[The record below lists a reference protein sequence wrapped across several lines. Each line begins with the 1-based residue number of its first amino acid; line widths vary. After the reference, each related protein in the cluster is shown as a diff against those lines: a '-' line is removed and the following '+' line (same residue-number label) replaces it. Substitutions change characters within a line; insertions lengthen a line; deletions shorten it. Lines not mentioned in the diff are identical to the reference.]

1 MSVKYY
7 LSVLGFA
14 AAAAMA
20 VPSVASASLL
30 ANESFDYTVGGLA
43 GNSGGTG
50 WTGAWGAPGSVTR
63 ADVVDTTGNPLTFTP
78 AGGAPIDGGTRAL
91 EVAVTATGQNQLCG
105 ARTLASPIAETFYVG
120 YLVRYV
126 GAGAWDSSDTFAL
139 HLGTNATSTTTL
151 NFGPRAGTA
160 GGPFMIRFGTGVP
173 VSGASTD
180 GILTSNTTYFLVAR
194 VNWDGSAFT
203 SANLWLNP
211 AANDDVNIPSGH
223 ASLSGFSSGP
233 ITHLFFR
240 HALLDLDDIVQAD
253 EIRIG
258 TLWGD
263 VVPVPEPGS
272 MALLLLGAVG
282 ISAMQWRKFAVRT

>member
-1 MSVKYY
+1 
-7 LSVLGFA
+7 
-14 AAAAMA
+14 
-20 VPSVASASLL
+20 
-30 ANESFDYTVGGLA
+30 
-43 GNSGGTG
+43 
-50 WTGAWGAPGSVTR
+50 
-63 ADVVDTTGNPLTFTP
+63 
-78 AGGAPIDGGTRAL
+78 
-91 EVAVTATGQNQLCG
+91 
-105 ARTLASPIAETFYVG
+105 
-120 YLVRYV
+120 
-126 GAGAWDSSDTFAL
+126 
-139 HLGTNATSTTTL
+139 
-151 NFGPRAGTA
+151 
-160 GGPFMIRFGTGVP
+160 MIRFGTGVP
-173 VSGASTD
+173 VSGASTG

-211 AANDDVNIPSGH
+211 AADANVNIPGGH

-263 VVPVPEPGS
+263 IVPVPEPGS

-282 ISAMQWRKFAVRT
+282 ISAVRWRKFAVRT